1 MKLDERREAYATMTE
16 DEKENIKEN
25 MRLFRH
31 PDFMAKPLHT
41 ANKANDS
48 TVDKDTNP
56 YENIFDEMKKP
67 SNPPPS
73 QRVSE
78 LDNYEN

>member
-1 MKLDERREAYATMTE
+1 MTE

-41 ANKANDS
+41 ANKAEDR
-48 TVDKDTNP
+48 NP

-73 QRVSE
+73 HRVS
-78 LDNYEN
+78 Y

>member
-1 MKLDERREAYATMTE
+1 MTE
-16 DEKENIKEN
+16 DEKEAMKEN

-41 ANKANDS
+41 ANNS
-48 TVDKDTNP
+48 KDGTNETDRNP

-73 QRVSE
+73 HRVS
-78 LDNYEN
+78 